1 MIIMEDVCFEYENK
15 TKALNHVN
23 LKIENS
29 EFVFIIGDSGAGKSS
44 IFKLITR
51 EQLATTGKV
60 IVNKQDLSKISRK
73 KLPFFKRKIG
83 MVFQDFRLLDNMT
96 IFDNVAFVLRV
107 TGYSNNY
114 IKQRVPRVLELVS
127 LSHKA
132 DKMPHEIS
140 GGEQQRVAIARAIAS
155 NPPILIADEPTGN
168 IDPDLS
174 YQIMKILFDLNK
186 YLKVTTIVVTH
197 EHDMVRHFGKRII
210 KINKGQVEFDKIVNK
225 DTETYDSAN
234 PAINKTLE
242 VNI

>member
-1 MIIMEDVCFEYENK
+1 MIVMEDVCFEYENK
-15 TKALNHVN
+15 TRALNHIN
-23 LKIENS
+23 LKINKS

-51 EQLATTGKV
+51 EQIATTGRV
-60 IVNKQDLSKISRK
+60 IVNEQDLSKLNRK
-73 KLPFFKRKIG
+73 KIPFFRRKIG

-127 LSHKA
+127 LSNKA

-168 IDPDLS
+168 LDP
-174 YQIMKILFDLNK
+174 ITAGEIFKTLNEINARG
-186 YLKVTTIVVTH
+186 TTVLVVTH
-197 EHDMVRHFGKRII
+197 AKDIVDSMGKRVIALDQG
-210 KINKGQVEFDKIVNK
+210 KVVRDDQRGG
-225 DTETYDSAN
+225 Y
-234 PAINKTLE
+234 
-242 VNI
+242 